1 MNLDT
6 IPRSPDDRASD
17 STATSRHAH
26 PSSVFH
32 DCPINILIVD
42 DEPKN
47 LTVLETVLDDPG
59 YRLVRAESADQ
70 ALLALVVEEFALL
83 ILDIRMPGMTGFELA
98 EMIKDRKKTA
108 RVPIIFLTAYYN
120 EDQHV
125 LAGYETGAV
134 DYLHKPVNAAILRSK
149 VAVFAELHRKN
160 RECGMANRAL
170 LTEVTER
177 QRAEEQLRELNK
189 TLEQR
194 VTERTEAL
202 VRTSADLIK
211 TGERY
216 RSLFDGSL
224 DAIISLGAE
233 GHFVAANP
241 AALQLTGHTLEE
253 LTTLPFLSLCAP
265 DQREATKTTFR
276 AAFSHKC
283 ITMDTAIITATG
295 ERREL
300 FVSGAPA
307 IVDGVV
313 VGVSCIAR
321 DVTERKLAELAL
333 VANEA
338 KFRALLESAPDAM
351 VIADQQGLIVLANA
365 QTERL
370 FGYGRA
376 ELLGQ
381 RVELLMPARFKDA
394 HVAHRKD
401 YFAAPRARVMGAGL
415 ELLGQR
421 KDGSEFP
428 IEVSLSPLVTEAGML
443 ISSVIRDITERKQ
456 SQTSLQVSETRYRRL
471 FEAAQ
476 DGVLIL
482 DAGSHRITHVN
493 PFLTNLLDYPA
504 EHFLGKELWEIG
516 FLRDKQ
522 ASQSAMEQLDEQG
535 SLRYESLPLEDRQ
548 GRKHPVEMVA
558 NLYQE
563 DNHRVIQCNIRDI
576 TDRSR
581 LETLQRVQAVE
592 LSDLHRRKDEFLAM
606 LSHELRS
613 PLAPIAN
620 AVQLLSLQQGS
631 ESLVQQHARNIIER
645 QVRQLQHL
653 VDDLLEVSRITTG
666 RVQLRR
672 VPVVLSDIVHG
683 AVETA
688 RPHIEQ
694 RQHELTVSLPPEPIW
709 LNADAARLEQ
719 VLVNLLSNA
728 AKYTAE
734 RGHIWLTVE
743 VEVDG
748 VTRGPGDTG
757 PPWKPDSFF
766 QSPPLLGP
774 HVLIRARDNGVGIDP
789 ALLPRIFDLFTQAE
803 RSLDRSQGGLGIGL
817 ALVQRLTELH
827 GGTVEAHTTLGQGS
841 EFVVRLPLEAM
852 DLPPSTVPVNGICP
866 QTARL
871 LRVLVADDNVDTA
884 SSFSMLLEALGHEV
898 WTTHDGLEAVRT
910 ALEYRPDIM
919 LLDIGMPGLN
929 GYQVAKRIRQEP
941 TLKNIVLVALTGYG
955 QDSDRQTSLQAG
967 FNHHMVK
974 PAVLDQLLQILATVS
989 VNGRAPAT
997 EVTTP
1002 NSN

>member
-6 IPRSPDDRASD
+6 ISTSTDGRASD
-17 STATSRHAH
+17 SPAQSRPASTSTT
-26 PSSVFH
+26 FH
-32 DCPINILIVD
+32 GGPINILIVD

-47 LTVLETVLDDPG
+47 LTVLETVLNDPG

-170 LTEVTER
+170 LAEVTER
-177 QRAEEQLRELNK
+177 RRAEAQLHDLNE

-211 TGERY
+211 SGERY

-224 DAIISLGAE
+224 DAIISLGAD
-233 GHFVAANP
+233 GHFEGANP
-241 AALQLTGHTLEE
+241 AALELTGHTLEE
-253 LTTLPFLSLCAP
+253 LTALPFLSLCAP
-265 DQREATKTTFR
+265 DQREAAKTAFR
-276 AAFSHKC
+276 AAFRHEC

-300 FVSGAPA
+300 FISGAPA
-307 IVDGVV
+307 IVDGAV

-321 DVTERKLAELAL
+321 DVTERKRVEVKL

-351 VIADQQGLIVLANA
+351 VIVDQQGLIVLANA

-370 FGYGRA
+370 FGYSRE

-381 RVELLMPARFKDA
+381 RVELLMPARFQEP

-401 YFAAPRARVMGAGL
+401 YFAASRAREMGAGL

-428 IEVSLSPLVTEAGML
+428 IEVSLSPLETENGTL
-443 ISSVIRDITERKQ
+443 VSSAIRDITERKQ
-456 SQTSLQVSETRYRRL
+456 TQATLQVSETRYRRL

-482 DAGSHRITHVN
+482 DFNSGKVIDVN
-493 PFLTNLLDYPA
+493 PFMTKLLGYSRHD
-504 EHFLGKELWEIG
+504 FIGLELWNLG
-516 FLRDKQ
+516 LFSDK
-522 ASQSAMEQLDEQG
+522 SANEAAVRELQEKGD
-535 SLRYESLPLEDRQ
+535 LRYEHLPLKSKAGQR
-548 GRKHPVEMVA
+548 VEVEVVA
-558 NLYQE
+558 NAYE
-563 DNHRVIQCNIRDI
+563 ENHEQVIQCNIRDI
-576 TDRSR
+576 TERCR
-581 LETLQRVQAVE
+581 LETQLVE
-592 LSDLHRRKDEFLAM
+592 KATEVSALNRRKDEFLAM

-620 AVQLLSLQQGS
+620 AVQLLALQQGS
-631 ESLVQQHARNIIER
+631 ENPIQQKARGIIER
-645 QVRQLQHL
+645 QLGQLRHL

-666 RVQLRR
+666 RVQLRQER
-672 VPVVLSDIVHG
+672 VAVSDIVHG
-683 AVETA
+683 AVETV
-688 RPHIEQ
+688 RPLIEQ
-694 RQHELTVSLPPEPIW
+694 RRHELTVSLPSEPIC
-709 LNADAARLEQ
+709 LQADAARLEQ
-719 VLVNLLSNA
+719 VLVNLLTNA
-728 AKYTAE
+728 AKYTDE
-734 RGHIWLTVE
+734 GGHVWLTVE
-743 VEVDG
+743 LEVAGTLRVPSPGADG
-748 VTRGPGDTG
+748 
-757 PPWKPDSFF
+757 
-766 QSPPLLGP
+766 
-774 HVLIRARDNGVGIDP
+774 IRSVPATEVVIRVRDNGVGIDP
-789 ALLPRIFDLFTQAE
+789 ALLPLIFDLFTQAE

-827 GGTVEAHTTLGQGS
+827 GGNVEAHSTLGQGS
-841 EFVVRLPLEAM
+841 EFVVRLPLTSGEWRVVSGEQNKLGHTTPASHSS
-852 DLPPSTVPVNGICP
+852 LTTHHSPLTTP
-866 QTARL
+866 
-871 LRVLVADDNVDTA
+871 LRVLVVDDNVDAAQTLG
-884 SSFSMLLEALGHEV
+884 MLMRATGH
-898 WTTHDGLEAVRT
+898 DVRT
-910 ALEYRPDIM
+910 AHDGPTALEAALDYQPGVVV
-919 LLDIGMPGLN
+919 LDIGLPGLN
-929 GYQVAKRIRQEP
+929 GYEVAKQIRQNP
-941 TLKNIVLVALTGYG
+941 VLKNVVLVALTGYG
-955 QDSDRQTSLQAG
+955 QELDRETSLQAG
-967 FNHHMVK
+967 FNHHLVK
-974 PAVLDQLLQILATVS
+974 PARFEQLQKILATAS
-989 VNGRAPAT
+989 EKA
-997 EVTTP
+997 
-1002 NSN
+1002 S